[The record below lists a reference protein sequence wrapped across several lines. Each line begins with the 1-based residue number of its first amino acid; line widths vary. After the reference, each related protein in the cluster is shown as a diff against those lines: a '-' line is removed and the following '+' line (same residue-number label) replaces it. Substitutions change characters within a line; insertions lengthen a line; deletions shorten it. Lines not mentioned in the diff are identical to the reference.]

1 MSMLFSRANTNP
13 LARWWWQT
21 DHSLLWAFAALMVIG
36 IVLVGAA
43 GSAVA
48 NRIDVEHSHFFVRHM
63 AFLAVGIFA
72 MLAVSLQKEKTIR
85 RGALIV
91 FILAVIAC
99 VAAQFLGADVKGAKR
114 WLYLGPF
121 TLQPSEFLKPSFF
134 IISAWLLSLGKKVT
148 GYWGLAI
155 SVGLW
160 MLCVALLMIQPDLGM
175 TVVVTAVWSI
185 QIFLAGLPLWVIA
198 AAVPIFAGGLLM
210 AYLTLPHVASRFNR
224 FLDSGAGDTY
234 QVDKSLE
241 AFANGGWFGA
251 GPGHG
256 EVVRHLPDAHTDF
269 IFSVAAEETGL
280 LGVLLI
286 ICIYVFVIRRSLN
299 SIRNCNNMFVALTIV
314 SLAAQFG
321 FQAIVH
327 MCSSLELLPA
337 KGMTLPFVSYGG
349 SSTLSIGM
357 IAGVLLAF
365 SRREVTEAHSAR
377 PYVANP
383 SIPKK
388 PE

>member
-21 DHSLLWAFAALMVIG
+21 DHALLWAFAALMVCG
-36 IVLVGAA
+36 VVLVGAA

-48 NRIDVEHSHFFVRHM
+48 SRIDVDHSHFFVRHM
-63 AFLAVGIFA
+63 AFLALGVIT
-72 MLAVSLQKEKTIR
+72 MLIVSMQKEKTIR
-85 RGALIV
+85 RGAFVV
-91 FILAVIAC
+91 FGLAVIAC
-99 VAAQFLGADVKGAKR
+99 VAAQFLSADVKGAKR

-148 GYWGLAI
+148 GWWGLAF

-160 MLCVALLMIQPDLGM
+160 VLCVALLMIQPDLGM
-175 TVVVTAVWSI
+175 TVVVTSVWSI
-185 QIFLAGLPLWVIA
+185 QVFLAGLPLWVIA
-198 AAVPIFAGGLLM
+198 VAIPVFAAGLLT

-269 IFSVAAEETGL
+269 IFSVAAEEMGL
-280 LGVLLI
+280 LGVWLI
-286 ICIYVFVIRRSLN
+286 IFIYAFVLRRCLN
-299 SIRNCNNMFVALTIV
+299 SVRNCSNMFVALTVV
-314 SLAAQFG
+314 SLSAQLAL
-321 FQAIVH
+321 QAIVH

-349 SSTLSIGM
+349 SSTLAIGM
-357 IAGVLLAF
+357 IAGVLIAF
-365 SRREVTEAHSAR
+365 SRREVTEANSAR
-377 PYVANP
+377 PYVASP
-383 SIPKK
+383 SIPKR